1 MYLHSDYCGHV
12 LTCNLAGNKGSMY
25 SSADNLSGG
34 TPRRSLS
41 AMHRSKVTPAQSMV
55 NLSNSNSSLYGAL
68 ITLSEGT
75 PVT

>member
-1 MYLHSDYCGHV
+1 MYLHIDYCGRL
-12 LTCNLAGNKGSMY
+12 LTSCNLAGNKGGMY

-55 NLSNSNSSLYGAL
+55 NLSSNSSLYGAF
-68 ITLSEGT
+68 
-75 PVT
+75 VT